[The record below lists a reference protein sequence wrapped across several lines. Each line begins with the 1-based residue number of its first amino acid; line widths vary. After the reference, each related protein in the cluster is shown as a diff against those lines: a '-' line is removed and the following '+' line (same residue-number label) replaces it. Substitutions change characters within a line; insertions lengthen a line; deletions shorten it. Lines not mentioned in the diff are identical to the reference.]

1 MELGLYVYLII
12 IIYSFRQ
19 FLRAIDVSKMEETEK
34 LAIKQKTRVFNTM
47 IFVIIGTMVC
57 SSVYQACSPWLYFG
71 ATYTLNQTQVNVYQ
85 SFF

>member
-19 FLRAIDVSKMEETEK
+19 FLRAIDVSKMDETEK

-57 SSVYQACSPWLYFG
+57 SSVY
-71 ATYTLNQTQVNVYQ
+71 
-85 SFF
+85 

>member
-1 MELGLYVYLII
+1 MFNFIELLMELGLYVYLII

-19 FLRAIDVSKMEETEK
+19 FLRAIDVSKMEEAEK

-57 SSVYQACSPWLYFG
+57 SSVY
-71 ATYTLNQTQVNVYQ
+71 
-85 SFF
+85 